1 MILVPLRKNFST
13 SKREQIVFSFF
24 SAKFIFSFLSY
35 IGNTPGTEL
44 VCRDTKVSGGTAGRN
59 DILRRITVLRW
70 NSLISCQG
78 SIFIKYR
85 RVPAGRNGST
95 VRTSRGVHFSARAR
109 ISRQVCGSLAA
120 RKAALRR
127 PSKNRELIAARTFR
141 CVSF

>member
-1 MILVPLRKNFST
+1 MTLYYYTQKSRFVKMAFSEI
-13 SKREQIVFSFF
+13 RN
-24 SAKFIFSFLSY
+24 IFSFLSY